1 MVKKTT
7 SPKNYLTQDQKSSL
21 PLVAIIGRPN
31 VGKSTLF
38 NRLLGKREAIV
49 SKIPGT
55 TRDRLYA
62 NIQWQGKSFILV
74 DTGGIDFGSEK
85 EIFKSDIEKQ
95 AQIALEESDLI
106 IFLVDG
112 RSGLEKKDLEVAE
125 KLRKSRKKIILVVN
139 KIDHQKLRGEI
150 AEFYKFGLGNPIPIS
165 ALHGTGVGD
174 LLDKIVQGIKEVK
187 IKRAEQKKLAKN
199 QSSPATSISIA
210 IIGRP
215 NVGKSS
221 IFNKLIDQER
231 AIVSD
236 IPGTTRDAL
245 DTKVKIGKNEFI
257 FTDTAG
263 IRRRGKINRGIE
275 KYSVLR
281 ALKTIKKTDIVL
293 LIIDAV
299 EGLTKQDLHI
309 SQYALEN
316 YKGLILVVNKW
327 DLVEQQAI
335 TDKELRVEKYLRYLR
350 TKAPFLPWV
359 PVVFTSALSGK
370 NLDKLIEMIIEVS
383 RQRLR
388 KITAKQLNKL
398 ITEAQLHYAP
408 KLAKAKNKYP
418 RIYYSTQIAVNPPT
432 FVLMVNKPDL
442 FHFSYRRYLENQ
454 IRQQFGFWGTAIKI
468 ILRGKKEK

>member
-1 MVKKTT
+1 
-7 SPKNYLTQDQKSSL
+7 
-21 PLVAIIGRPN
+21 
-31 VGKSTLF
+31 
-38 NRLLGKREAIV
+38 
-49 SKIPGT
+49 
-55 TRDRLYA
+55 
-62 NIQWQGKSFILV
+62 
-74 DTGGIDFGSEK
+74 
-85 EIFKSDIEKQ
+85 
-95 AQIALEESDLI
+95 
-106 IFLVDG
+106 
-112 RSGLEKKDLEVAE
+112 
-125 KLRKSRKKIILVVN
+125 
-139 KIDHQKLRGEI
+139 
-150 AEFYKFGLGNPIPIS
+150 
-165 ALHGTGVGD
+165 
-174 LLDKIVQGIKEVK
+174 
-187 IKRAEQKKLAKN
+187 
-199 QSSPATSISIA
+199 
-210 IIGRP
+210 
-215 NVGKSS
+215 
-221 IFNKLIDQER
+221 
-231 AIVSD
+231 
-236 IPGTTRDAL
+236 
-245 DTKVKIGKNEFI
+245 
-257 FTDTAG
+257 
-263 IRRRGKINRGIE
+263 
-275 KYSVLR
+275 
-281 ALKTIKKTDIVL
+281 LKTIKKTDIVL